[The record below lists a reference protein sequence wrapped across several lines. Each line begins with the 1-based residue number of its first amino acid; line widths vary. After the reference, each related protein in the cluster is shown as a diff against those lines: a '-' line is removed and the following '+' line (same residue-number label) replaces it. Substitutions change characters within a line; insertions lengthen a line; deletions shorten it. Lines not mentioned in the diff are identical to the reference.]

1 MPLLQKSERVFYTV
15 VAFYSAFF
23 LISLVE
29 VISINIKFEQRG
41 FKNLRWVNLSIF
53 RSLVYYLTY
62 CCMQLAVCWI
72 CEKYNEPLMTRKDVL
87 SGKNISLL
95 MFIRSQYDMRQIFDP
110 DTIRRSTLL
119 SS

>member
-1 MPLLQKSERVFYTV
+1 MFYTV

-23 LISLVE
+23 LISVVD
-29 VISINIKFEQRG
+29 VITLNIKQIGQRG
-41 FKNLRWVNLSIF
+41 FQNPLWVNLTIF

-72 CEKYNEPLMTRKDVL
+72 CEMYNQPLMTRKDLL
-87 SGKNISLL
+87 SGENISLL
-95 MFIRSQYDMRQIFDP
+95 MFIRSQYDMRKIFDP
-110 DTIRRSTLL
+110 DTMRRSTLQ